1 MQTSLTTNDLGRDLS
16 THCKLYW
23 VLNWDEMTLIETP
36 QDVRL
41 PREIFIW
48 EWFVSSVY
56 LQVNYPVNREYL

>member
-41 PREIFIW
+41 PREIFI
-48 EWFVSSVY
+48 
-56 LQVNYPVNREYL
+56 